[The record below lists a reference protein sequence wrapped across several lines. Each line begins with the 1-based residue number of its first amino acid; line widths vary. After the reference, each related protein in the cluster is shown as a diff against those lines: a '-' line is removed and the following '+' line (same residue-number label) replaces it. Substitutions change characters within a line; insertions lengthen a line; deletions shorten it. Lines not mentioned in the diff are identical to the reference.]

1 MKVELLHLTRVF
13 QRGFKA
19 VDDLSFSF
27 TSGEVVGFV
36 GPNGAGKT
44 TTMRMLATLDVPD
57 SGDILIDG
65 KSILDDPSLAHR
77 AVGFMPDDLPN
88 RSDTTVDEYLDFF
101 GRAYGLRG
109 KELADAINGVE
120 DFTGLV
126 SFRDKT
132 LRELSKGMKQ
142 RVSLARALVH
152 DPQVIV
158 MDEPA
163 NGLDPRAR
171 IELRELVR
179 ALAEQGKAILISSHI
194 LSELEEMCTTSV
206 IIERGRRLSTDF
218 EDDTAWIRLRFAQKE
233 GEDFLARQTNFR
245 HEIESIMNAYI
256 KPDYSDYEK
265 CLALYDYMVSNYSY
279 DYDNSVDAGEDGSF
293 CATLR
298 YKKGICVDFSAMY
311 AYLLMQCGVDAISV
325 SNDGEN
331 SPGYHSWTFVAMDG
345 KGYHIDPTWG
355 LKTDPSDAAFL
366 LDYFMMTDD
375 DRAASGYAADTLE
388 IYLLHVFYAKDYDK
402 YDFTA
407 DDSRYRLPDGSYCTR
422 YDTDRKVLYYTN
434 NTIDDK
440 EQTFRYE

>member
-65 KSILDDPSLAHR
+65 KSILDDPALAHR

-109 KELADAINGVE
+109 KELADALAAVE
-120 DFTGLV
+120 EFTGLA

-179 ALAEQGKAILISSHI
+179 ALAERGKAILISSHI

-218 EDDTAWIRLRFAQKE
+218 KDETAWIRLKFNSEGGEAILAKLLEMPSVKE
-233 GEDFLARQTNFR
+233 AELSGAGFR
-245 HEIESIMNAYI
+245 VRIA
-256 KPDYSDYEK
+256 
-265 CLALYDYMVSNYSY
+265 
-279 DYDNSVDAGEDGSF
+279 AGD
-293 CATLR
+293 
-298 YKKGICVDFSAMY
+298 
-311 AYLLMQCGVDAISV
+311 
-325 SNDGEN
+325 
-331 SPGYHSWTFVAMDG
+331 
-345 KGYHIDPTWG
+345 
-355 LKTDPSDAAFL
+355 DAAESLAKELFSRDL
-366 LDYFMMTDD
+366 VPIHFTSEAGRLEDVFM
-375 DRAASGYAADTLE
+375 
-388 IYLLHVFYAKDYDK
+388 HVTKGAL
-402 YDFTA
+402 A
-407 DDSRYRLPDGSYCTR
+407 
-422 YDTDRKVLYYTN
+422 
-434 NTIDDK
+434 
-440 EQTFRYE
+440 

>member
-27 TSGEVVGFV
+27 ASGEVVGFV

-57 SGDILIDG
+57 SGDILLDG
-65 KSILDDPSLAHR
+65 KSILDDPSIAHR
-77 AVGFMPDDLPN
+77 AIGFMPDDLPD
-88 RSDTTVDEYLDFF
+88 RADTTVDEYLDFF

-109 KELADAINGVE
+109 KTLADAINGVE
-120 DFTGLV
+120 DFTGLT

-132 LRELSKGMKQ
+132 LKQLSKGMKQ

-218 EDDTAWIRLRFAQKE
+218 KDETAWIRLKFNSDGGEGVLAKLLEMPAVKE
-233 GEDFLARQTNFR
+233 AELSGSGFR
-245 HEIESIMNAYI
+245 VRIE
-256 KPDYSDYEK
+256 
-265 CLALYDYMVSNYSY
+265 
-279 DYDNSVDAGEDGSF
+279 AGD
-293 CATLR
+293 
-298 YKKGICVDFSAMY
+298 
-311 AYLLMQCGVDAISV
+311 
-325 SNDGEN
+325 
-331 SPGYHSWTFVAMDG
+331 
-345 KGYHIDPTWG
+345 
-355 LKTDPSDAAFL
+355 DAAERLANELFQKGL
-366 LDYFMMTDD
+366 VPIHFASEAGRLEDVFM
-375 DRAASGYAADTLE
+375 
-388 IYLLHVFYAKDYDK
+388 HVTK
-402 YDFTA
+402 
-407 DDSRYRLPDGSYCTR
+407 GS
-422 YDTDRKVLYYTN
+422 LA
-434 NTIDDK
+434 
-440 EQTFRYE
+440 

>member
-1 MKVELLHLTRVF
+1 
-13 QRGFKA
+13 
-19 VDDLSFSF
+19 
-27 TSGEVVGFV
+27 
-36 GPNGAGKT
+36 
-44 TTMRMLATLDVPD
+44 MRMLATLDVPD

-179 ALAEQGKAILISSHI
+179 ALAGEAKL
-194 LSELEEMCTTSV
+194 
-206 IIERGRRLSTDF
+206 RLSHH
-218 EDDTAWIRLRFAQKE
+218 L
-233 GEDFLARQTNFR
+233 LA
-245 HEIESIMNAYI
+245 
-256 KPDYSDYEK
+256 
-265 CLALYDYMVSNYSY
+265 C
-279 DYDNSVDAGEDGSF
+279 
-293 CATLR
+293 
-298 YKKGICVDFSAMY
+298 
-311 AYLLMQCGVDAISV
+311 
-325 SNDGEN
+325 
-331 SPGYHSWTFVAMDG
+331 
-345 KGYHIDPTWG
+345 
-355 LKTDPSDAAFL
+355 
-366 LDYFMMTDD
+366 
-375 DRAASGYAADTLE
+375 
-388 IYLLHVFYAKDYDK
+388 
-402 YDFTA
+402 
-407 DDSRYRLPDGSYCTR
+407 
-422 YDTDRKVLYYTN
+422 
-434 NTIDDK
+434 
-440 EQTFRYE
+440 

>member
-88 RSDTTVDEYLDFF
+88 RSDTTVDEYRDFF

-218 EDDTAWIRLRFAQKE
+218 KDETAWIRLKFNSEGGEAILAKLLEMPSVKE
-233 GEDFLARQTNFR
+233 AELSGAGFR
-245 HEIESIMNAYI
+245 VRI
-256 KPDYSDYEK
+256 
-265 CLALYDYMVSNYSY
+265 
-279 DYDNSVDAGEDGSF
+279 DAGD
-293 CATLR
+293 
-298 YKKGICVDFSAMY
+298 
-311 AYLLMQCGVDAISV
+311 
-325 SNDGEN
+325 
-331 SPGYHSWTFVAMDG
+331 
-345 KGYHIDPTWG
+345 
-355 LKTDPSDAAFL
+355 DAAESLAKELFSKGL
-366 LDYFMMTDD
+366 VPIHFTSEAGRLEDVFM
-375 DRAASGYAADTLE
+375 
-388 IYLLHVFYAKDYDK
+388 HVTKGAL
-402 YDFTA
+402 A
-407 DDSRYRLPDGSYCTR
+407 
-422 YDTDRKVLYYTN
+422 
-434 NTIDDK
+434 
-440 EQTFRYE
+440 

>member
-218 EDDTAWIRLRFAQKE
+218 KDETAWIRLKFNSEGGEAILAKLLEMPSVKE
-233 GEDFLARQTNFR
+233 AELSGAGFR
-245 HEIESIMNAYI
+245 VRI
-256 KPDYSDYEK
+256 
-265 CLALYDYMVSNYSY
+265 
-279 DYDNSVDAGEDGSF
+279 DAGD
-293 CATLR
+293 
-298 YKKGICVDFSAMY
+298 
-311 AYLLMQCGVDAISV
+311 
-325 SNDGEN
+325 
-331 SPGYHSWTFVAMDG
+331 
-345 KGYHIDPTWG
+345 
-355 LKTDPSDAAFL
+355 DAAESLAKELFAKGL
-366 LDYFMMTDD
+366 VPIHYTSEAGRLEDVFM
-375 DRAASGYAADTLE
+375 
-388 IYLLHVFYAKDYDK
+388 HVTKGAL
-402 YDFTA
+402 A
-407 DDSRYRLPDGSYCTR
+407 
-422 YDTDRKVLYYTN
+422 
-434 NTIDDK
+434 
-440 EQTFRYE
+440 